1 MSARD
6 FFVVDE
12 EQDAHARAA
21 YAPWKAA
28 AGNEA
33 AELSAP
39 QGKGLTYAGQFG
51 EEETMLQFLVKHIF
65 PFLIIALIV
74 TVVVATGDS
83 ASVSD
88 IPTPCRG

>member
-12 EQDAHARAA
+12 EQDAHAREA

-39 QGKGLTYAGQFG
+39 QGKGLSYADQFG
-51 EEETMLQFLVKHIF
+51 NEETTLQFLVKHIL
-65 PFLIIALIV
+65 PLLIIALLV
-74 TVVVATGDS
+74 TVAMATGDS

-88 IPTPCRG
+88 IPTPCRR

>member
-12 EQDAHARAA
+12 ERDAHAREA

-33 AELSAP
+33 AEPSAA
-39 QGKGLTYAGQFG
+39 QGKGLTCADQFG
-51 EEETMLQFLVKHIF
+51 KEHTMLQFLVKHIS
-65 PFLIIALIV
+65 PFLIIALLV

-83 ASVSD
+83 ASLSD
-88 IPTPCRG
+88 IPAPCRG